1 MPLVAGNDCSQVY
14 TISTLEK
21 PQKEQNEEILG
32 ILDALNILLHTG
44 KPGVLQSWG
53 CRVRHNL
60 MTEQQLVMF
69 YLSYQG
75 K

>member
-1 MPLVAGNDCSQVY
+1 MIAHTVD
-14 TISTLEK
+14 TLEK
-21 PQKEQNEEILG
+21 PQKEQNEEVLG
-32 ILDALNILLHTG
+32 ISDALNILLHTG

-53 CRVRHNL
+53 CRVGYNL
-60 MTEQQLVMF
+60 MTEQQLLMF